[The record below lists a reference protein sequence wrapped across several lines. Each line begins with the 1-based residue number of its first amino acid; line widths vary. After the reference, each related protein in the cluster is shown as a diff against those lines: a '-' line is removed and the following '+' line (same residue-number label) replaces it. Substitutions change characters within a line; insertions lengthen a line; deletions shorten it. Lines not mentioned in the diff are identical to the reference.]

1 MSGFDF
7 KTRKRKIAGAILL
20 AVVVLLAVI
29 FALPILGTGNPTQQV
44 SGGQGGVA
52 GWFAERFPQ
61 QGGPQLTHGG
71 G

>member
-1 MSGFDF
+1 MSPFDF

-20 AVVVLLAVI
+20 ALVILLALI
-29 FALPILGTGNPTQQV
+29 FALPTMGREAPALV

-61 QGGPQLTHGG
+61 MGGPQLTHGG